1 MGRQLEFGYVLP
13 MQMGRDGE
21 KPTWAEINAQAK
33 RAVELGF
40 DTVWTV
46 DEIVWRRP
54 TWSGPRG
61 HWECLAL
68 TGAVAASTANVQ
80 VGTFVVSALQRN
92 PGMVARAA
100 ETLDEISNGR
110 FVLGL
115 GAGHVMGGA
124 KEYGYPDDK
133 IVSRYAEALE
143 IIVPLLRGQLV
154 TFHGEFHHADGAE
167 VLPRGPRPG
176 KIPLLLG
183 GQAPR
188 TMKLAA
194 KYADIWSAY
203 AKESNWPEAF
213 VPMIEQ
219 LERTCEEIGR
229 DPATLGRSIG
239 IWVAPGDPQVAKV
252 GERSGVMTGSV
263 EQIAEALAG
272 FADIG
277 VTRVEIMG
285 ASAMDAMDEVEQLG
299 AAVGAVRK
307 AGVVSFIG
315 EHPGE

>member
-1 MGRQLEFGYVLP
+1 MSGRVAFGYVLD
-13 MQMGRDGE
+13 MQAGPAGE
-21 KPTWAEINAQAK
+21 KPAWSAINALAQ
-33 RAVELGF
+33 RAAEVGF

-61 HWECLAL
+61 FWECLTM
-68 TGAVAASTANVQ
+68 TGAVAASTGNVR
-80 VGTFVVSALQRN
+80 VGTWVISALQHN

-115 GAGHVMGGA
+115 GSGHTKGGA
-124 KEYGYPDDK
+124 PEYGYPDDK

-143 IIVPLLRGQLV
+143 IIVPLLRGQPA

-176 KIPLLLG
+176 RIPLMLG

-188 TMKLAA
+188 TMMLAA
-194 KYADIWSAY
+194 THADIWSAY
-203 AKESNWPEAF
+203 ATMSSWPEAF
-213 VPMIEQ
+213 APLITQ
-219 LERTCEEIGR
+219 LEQICEGIGR
-229 DPATLGRSIG
+229 DPATLGRSVG
-239 IWVAPGDPQVAKV
+239 IHAVV
-252 GERSGVMTGSV
+252 GEPWAAGASERSGKITGST
-263 EQIAEALAG
+263 EQIAETLAS

-277 VTRVEIMG
+277 VTRVEIMP
-285 ASAMDAMDEVEQLG
+285 STSTMDELEQLG
-299 AAVGAVRK
+299 AVLALLR
-307 AGVVSFIG
+307 
-315 EHPGE
+315 